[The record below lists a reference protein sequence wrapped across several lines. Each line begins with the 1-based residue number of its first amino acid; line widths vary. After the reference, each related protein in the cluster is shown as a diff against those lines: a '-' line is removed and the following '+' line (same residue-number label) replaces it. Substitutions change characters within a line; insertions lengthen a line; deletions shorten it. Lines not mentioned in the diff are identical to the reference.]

1 MRNIDVNVI
10 KNAVA
15 KLCIDSNYYLSHDV
29 YECLKCSI
37 KSEES
42 PLGKEIL
49 QTLVDNADLAK
60 KNDLPICQDT
70 GMAVVFVE
78 LGQDVH
84 ISGGTLRDAVD
95 EGVRIGYTDGYLRKS
110 VVADPIF
117 DRVNTKDNAP
127 AILHLELVAGDKMKI
142 TVAPKG
148 FGSENMG
155 ALKMCT
161 PSEGVEGVIN
171 FVVET
176 VKKAGPNPCPPIVV
190 GVGVGG
196 TMEIATYLSK
206 KALIRPLASKN
217 PAPKYAELEDILLEK
232 INKTGVG
239 PQGLGGTTTALAVN
253 VEYHPTHIAGM
264 PVSVNINC
272 HATRHAEVEL

>member
-1 MRNIDVNVI
+1 MRNIDVAVI

-15 KLCIDSNYYLSHDV
+15 KLCKDANYYLSDDV
-29 YECLKCSI
+29 YESLKCSVSCE
-37 KSEES
+37 KS
-42 PLGKEIL
+42 PVGKEIL
-49 QTLVDNADLAK
+49 QTLVENAELAK
-60 KNDLPICQDT
+60 EKDLPLCQDT

-84 ISGGTLRDAVD
+84 ISGGTLRDAIN
-95 EGVRIGYTDGYLRKS
+95 EGVSIGYTEGYLRKS
-110 VVADPIF
+110 VVDDPIF
-117 DRVNTKDNAP
+117 NRVNTKNNTP
-127 AILHLELVAGDKMKI
+127 AIIHLDLVSGDKMKI

-155 ALKMCT
+155 AIKMCT
-161 PSEGVEGVIN
+161 PSEGVEGIIN

-196 TMEIATYLSK
+196 TMEMAAFLSK
-206 KALIRPLASKN
+206 KALVRPLASKN
-217 PAPKYAELEDILLEK
+217 PNPQYAELEDILLEK
-232 INKTGVG
+232 INKTGIG
-239 PQGLGGTTTALAVN
+239 PQGLGGNTTSLAVN
-253 VEYHPTHIAGM
+253 VEYYPTHIAGM